1 MRLYSSGSIFLLRL
15 ISMRDVLTI
24 SLLWLSIG
32 VVLALLSRNLVKSG
46 LFLWWWLIISLI
58 LSFRSSDLFFFYIY
72 FELRLIPILLIILL
86 SGNQPERL
94 SAGSYLLFY
103 TTLISVPYLVLIFF
117 INITN
122 IVINLQGLTWRL
134 RGFTLVLLIPFL
146 IKIPLFGVH
155 FWLPKAHV
163 EARTRGSMVLA
174 GILLKLGRYGASRII
189 CLFKARVSCSW
200 VSRIWIL
207 LSLLSRILTFI
218 QRDLKKMVAYRR
230 VTHIT
235 FILVGIFF

>member
-117 INITN
+117 YKYNQYCN
-122 IVINLQGLTWRL
+122 KSSRINLK
-134 RGFTLVLLIPFL
+134 
-146 IKIPLFGVH
+146 IKRIH
-155 FWLPKAHV
+155 S
-163 EARTRGSMVLA
+163 GSLDS
-174 GILLKLGRYGASRII
+174 ISY
-189 CLFKARVSCSW
+189 
-200 VSRIWIL
+200 
-207 LSLLSRILTFI
+207 
-218 QRDLKKMVAYRR
+218 
-230 VTHIT
+230 
-235 FILVGIFF
+235 